1 MSQSPS
7 VNLIGWTLHSGL
19 FMRHIIYPTQNIIEG
34 CVMAI
39 FPEWEL
45 ASDFLNYSINTIGH
59 QPEFH
64 QKPGAYGTIP
74 VRVDEI
80 TGIDIPILI
89 SDGNDENGKKTVAIV
104 AQDPLRNV
112 TKDVMLKPFYPFRQP
127 IVGTPFAFHYNLKN
141 AEKCYSQTEVY
152 RKIIRGLLN
161 KGYNVYITDIWK
173 SWDKNKVT
181 RKKRWGI
188 NNPHFICLVNELNMI
203 NPDYVI
209 LMGNEAQAKFKGK
222 SFKNKLWNHNIQ
234 EICVP
239 HPSRAAN
246 GTWAKILCKYNPTT
260 KANYIVENI
269 P

>member
-19 FMRHIIYPTQNIIEG
+19 FMRHIIYPTQNIVEG

-45 ASDFLNYSINTIGH
+45 A
-59 QPEFH
+59 
-64 QKPGAYGTIP
+64 
-74 VRVDEI
+74 
-80 TGIDIPILI
+80 
-89 SDGNDENGKKTVAIV
+89 
-104 AQDPLRNV
+104 
-112 TKDVMLKPFYPFRQP
+112 
-127 IVGTPFAFHYNLKN
+127 
-141 AEKCYSQTEVY
+141 
-152 RKIIRGLLN
+152 
-161 KGYNVYITDIWK
+161 
-173 SWDKNKVT
+173 

-222 SFKNKLWNHNIQ
+222 RFKNKLWNHNIQ

-246 GTWAKILCKYNPTT
+246 GTWAKILCKCNPTT